1 MIMGAVK
8 SRPRITNDVSSNSS
22 LEAREHRPKTV
33 RQRAVVGEGKIHIT
47 IWSHFPW
54 IKTKGTLSS
63 VTRLPCSLWYVCEYR
78 CV

>member
-33 RQRAVVGEGKIHIT
+33 RQRERILSYLNFYSIQGLDFKA
-47 IWSHFPW
+47 F
-54 IKTKGTLSS
+54 KGLD
-63 VTRLPCSLWYVCEYR
+63 EA
-78 CV
+78 